1 MQQME
6 LDLGSWS
13 GKTSHEPSQVTKAAT
28 SRQSSKK
35 RSASS
40 SRKPPV
46 LMCLNAD
53 GRHGDSTA
61 TWEDDGVWRGECLT
75 RNTGESPSAVV
86 ASRLSQILEEAPQ
99 EKYFLTARACQGILN
114 RAERRGKDLPPQL
127 KAALEIQS
135 GACKAT
141 ESTAPIPQDVTDAD
155 GGRTKATR

>member
-13 GKTSHEPSQVTKAAT
+13 GKTSPEPSQATKAAT

-114 RAERRGKDLPPQL
+114 RAERRGKMLPPKL
-127 KAALEIQS
+127 KAALIMQS
-135 GACKAT
+135 ELGQAAT
-141 ESTAPIPQDVTDAD
+141 EVV
-155 GGRTKATR
+155 KEH

>member
-6 LDLGSWS
+6 LDLGSWY
-13 GKTSHEPSQVTKAAT
+13 GKTSQEPSQATKAVT
-28 SRQSSKK
+28 SPPSSKK

-46 LMCLNAD
+46 LMCLSAD

-75 RNTGESPSAVV
+75 RNTGESPSTVV

-114 RAERRGKDLPPQL
+114 RAARRGKDLPPKL
-127 KAALEIQS
+127 KAALIMQS
-135 GACKAT
+135 ELGEAAT
-141 ESTAPIPQDVTDAD
+141 EVVKEP
-155 GGRTKATR
+155 